1 MTSSNRSEK
10 WQLSA
15 YERQRLPH
23 TVVTDETEV
32 IAHEESFRSNLTC
45 PICFGLFR
53 NAVATTECLH
63 RFCEECIT
71 TALRRCNKECPT
83 CRRKLVSKRSLRRD
97 YRMDAFIAALL
108 PSHAEEPASLA
119 ERVTASPGV
128 QRGAPKQACEKNIV
142 KHSDVGQ
149 KRCGKNTSVGPNSTA
164 IGGDLAPTTDSV
176 GCAEEK
182 ADVLQ
187 ISALTLP
194 TEERRSLNE
203 QQPRQEGRASPALA
217 AGGGDVARKGSDREL
232 TLRRDEVPQGTS
244 AGARCA
250 DAKVPV
256 EGARATPPPSVTLA
270 VVARSVSNAASAAA
284 ATPQVDPDETYM
296 GEETRRTAHTASAK
310 CSEPTRPEDFCA
322 DTVETPGV
330 EMGQSAAGADATP
343 AAAAASDRESS
354 AAFAVSPRW
363 ARSNLIAITLKP
375 HLDVFLENP
384 ESPTLHISVSA
395 RVTILYI
402 SSYLKK
408 RLSRSSANRK
418 GRRFPMYRIYAA
430 SETGELVALPFAMT
444 AEDAVK
450 RIQKAGVPLEMYY
463 ALHQA

>member
-1 MTSSNRSEK
+1 MTSSNQSEK

-23 TVVTDETEV
+23 RVVTDETEV

-108 PSHAEEPASLA
+108 PSHAEEPASLT
-119 ERVTASPGV
+119 EHVTASPAV
-128 QRGAPKQACEKNIV
+128 QRGAPKQAREKSIL
-142 KHSDVGQ
+142 KDSDVGQ
-149 KRCGKNTSVGPNSTA
+149 KPCGKNTRVEPNSTA

-176 GCAEEK
+176 GCAEEE
-182 ADVLQ
+182 ADVQQ

-194 TEERRSLNE
+194 TRERRSWNE
-203 QQPRQEGRASPALA
+203 QQPRKEGRASPALA
-217 AGGGDVARKGSDREL
+217 AGGDGVARKGSDREL
-232 TLRRDEVPQGTS
+232 TLRRDKVPQGTS
-244 AGARCA
+244 AGACCA
-250 DAKVPV
+250 DVEVPV
-256 EGARATPPPSVTLA
+256 EGTRVTSP
-270 VVARSVSNAASAAA
+270 R
-284 ATPQVDPDETYM
+284 TPQVDPDEMYM
-296 GEETRRTAHTASAK
+296 SEETRRTARTLSAQ

-322 DTVETPGV
+322 DTVETSGD

-343 AAAAASDRESS
+343 AAAAAASDRESS
-354 AAFAVSPRW
+354 VAFAASPRW

-375 HLDVFLENP
+375 HLDMFLEYP
-384 ESPTLHISVSA
+384 ESPTLHINVSA

-408 RLSRSSANRK
+408 CLSQSSVNRK
-418 GRRFPMYRIYAA
+418 DRRFPMYRIYAA

-444 AEDAVK
+444 TEDAVK